1 MNLDRVI
8 GSLFLFLFGL
18 VYKPVWA
25 CIHMDAA
32 VGDAFVGRSK
42 LLEKANLKLSCPKPS
57 RKPDFNQRESQA
69 DLIQASGSYPQCCRS
84 LPSC

>member
-1 MNLDRVI
+1 
-8 GSLFLFLFGL
+8 
-18 VYKPVWA
+18 
-25 CIHMDAA
+25 
-32 VGDAFVGRSK
+32 
-42 LLEKANLKLSCPKPS
+42 LEKANLKLSCPKPS